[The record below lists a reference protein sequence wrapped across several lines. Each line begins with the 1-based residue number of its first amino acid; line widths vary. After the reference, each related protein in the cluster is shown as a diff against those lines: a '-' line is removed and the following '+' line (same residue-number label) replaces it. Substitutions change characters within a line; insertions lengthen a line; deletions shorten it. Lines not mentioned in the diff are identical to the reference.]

1 MDKDFKYIPKDKRKK
16 ILLICDDIRVHS
28 GVATIAKEI
37 VMHTSQHFN
46 WVQIAGSIN
55 HPEKNKRLDLSPSTN
70 EITGLEDSSIILYP
84 SDGYGSTQMIREII
98 KIEKPDALFLF
109 TDPRYFMHIWNMEQ
123 EIRKNIPITYLNIW
137 DDLPFP
143 RWNEDFYESCD
154 LLMAISKQ
162 TYNINKHVCQRK
174 PRIEGKDLFYTP
186 HGIDENKYF
195 PISPSEPDQIAFKN
209 KSTNFED
216 FEFIAFLN
224 SRNIRRKGIADLLAG
239 FKLFRS
245 KLPKDKQDKVA
256 VILHTDPVDSNGT
269 DLPVVADALDPDMKV
284 IFSTQKLPTSALNR
298 LYNIAD
304 VVCNPS
310 SAEGFGLSHMEAMM
324 SGTPT
329 ITTVVGGLQD
339 QMGFRTTKSV
349 DGIEGAAEKQFIT
362 VEDFTAEVPSN
373 STGMMT
379 EEHGPWTYPLW
390 PNQSIQG
397 SPSTPYIYDSRPT
410 IEDIALGLRY
420 WYDAGSD
427 ERKRCGAIGRDWA
440 IENGFTA
447 KDMCNDTAIAV
458 KTCLENF
465 TPRQRYIIIDTAT
478 PKPKYPVGDLI

>member
-1 MDKDFKYIPKDKRKK
+1 MKK
-16 ILLICDDIRVHS
+16 KVLLLGDDMRLNS
-28 GVATIAKEI
+28 GIGTMSKAI
-37 VMHTSQHFN
+37 VEGTLGRFD
-46 WVQIAGSIN
+46 WVQIGGAIKHPNAGEIT
-55 HPEKNKRLDLSPSTN
+55 DLSEKYQKDLGIEDAYCKIYATN
-70 EITGLEDSSIILYP
+70 
-84 SDGYGSTQMIREII
+84 GYGNPDSLREVLA
-98 KIEKPDALFLF
+98 IEKPDIILHF
-109 TDPRYFMHIWNMEQ
+109 TDPRYWEWLYAMEH
-123 EIRKNIPITYLNIW
+123 EIRQITPLGYINIW

-174 PRIEGKDLFYTP
+174 PRVEGKDLFYTP
-186 HGIDENKYF
+186 HGINENEYF
-195 PISPSEPDQIAFKN
+195 PISSKDPDQISFKN

-216 FEFIAFLN
+216 YKFIAFLN

-245 KLPKDKQDKVA
+245 KLPKDVQEKVA
-256 VILHTDPVDSNGT
+256 IILHTDPVDNNGT
-269 DLPVVADALDPDMKV
+269 DLPVVANALDPDMKV
-284 IFSTQKLPTSALNR
+284 IFSTQKLPVSALNR
-298 LYNIAD
+298 LYNVAD

-329 ITTVVGGLQD
+329 IATVVGGLQD
-339 QMGFRTTKSV
+339 QMGFKNK
-349 DGIEGAAEKQFIT
+349 EGEFIT
-362 VEDFTAEVPSN
+362 IKDFTAEVPSN

-397 SPSTPYIYDSRPT
+397 SPTTPYIYDSRPT

-420 WYDAGSD
+420 WYDAGAA
-427 ERKRCGAIGRDWA
+427 ERKRCGSIGRDWA
-440 IENGFTA
+440 IENGFSAKNMCDTTA
-447 KDMCNDTAIAV
+447 NAIS
-458 KTCLENF
+458 TCLENF
-465 TPRQRYIIIDTAT
+465 KPRQRYAIIDTS
-478 PKPKYPVGDLI
+478 KLKQKYPIGDLI

>member
-1 MDKDFKYIPKDKRKK
+1 MKK
-16 ILLICDDIRVHS
+16 KVLLLGDDMRLNS
-28 GVATIAKEI
+28 GIGTMSKEI
-37 VMHTSQHFN
+37 IEGTLDRFD
-46 WVQIAGSIN
+46 WVQIGGAVTHPHAGQIA
-55 HPEKNKRLDLSPSTN
+55 DLSEEYQKNSGIKDAYCKIYATN
-70 EITGLEDSSIILYP
+70 
-84 SDGYGSTQMIREII
+84 GYGNPDTLREVIA
-98 KIEKPDALFLF
+98 IEKPDIVLHF
-109 TDPRYFMHIWNMEQ
+109 TDPRYWGWLYRMEHELRQ
-123 EIRKNIPITYLNIW
+123 QIPLGYINIW

-256 VILHTDPVDSNGT
+256 VILHTDPVDNNGT

>member
-1 MDKDFKYIPKDKRKK
+1 MKK
-16 ILLICDDIRVHS
+16 KVLLLGDDMRLNS
-28 GVATIAKEI
+28 GIGTMSKEI
-37 VMHTSQHFN
+37 IEGTLDRFD
-46 WVQIAGSIN
+46 WVQIGGAVTHPAAGQVA
-55 HPEKNKRLDLSPSTN
+55 DLSEEYKKNLGIKDAYCKIYATS
-70 EITGLEDSSIILYP
+70 
-84 SDGYGSTQMIREII
+84 GYGNPDTLREVMS
-98 KIEKPDALFLF
+98 IEKPDIILHF
-109 TDPRYFMHIWNMEQ
+109 TDPRYWGWLYQMEHELRQHIPLGY
-123 EIRKNIPITYLNIW
+123 INIW

-174 PRIEGKDLFYTP
+174 PRVEGKDLFYTP

-195 PISPSEPDQIAFKN
+195 PISSTEPDQIAFKN

-216 FEFIAFLN
+216 FEFLAFLN
-224 SRNIRRKGIADLLAG
+224 SRNIRRKGISDLLAG

-256 VILHTDPVDSNGT
+256 IILHTDPVDNNGT
-269 DLPVVADALDPDMKV
+269 DLPVVANALDPDMKV
-284 IFSTQKLPTSALNR
+284 IFSTAKLPHSALNR
-298 LYNIAD
+298 LYNVAD

-310 SAEGFGLSHMEAMM
+310 SAEGFGLSHMEALM

-329 ITTVVGGLQD
+329 IATVVGGLQD
-339 QMGFRTTKSV
+339 QMGFRTMKPV
-349 DGIEGAAEKQFIT
+349 EGVEGATEMQYIT
-362 VEDFTAEVPSN
+362 IDDFTAERPSN

-397 SPSTPYIYDSRPT
+397 SPQTPYIYDSRPT
-410 IEDIALGLRY
+410 IEDIALGLRF
-420 WYDAGSD
+420 WYDAGKE
-427 ERKRCGAIGRDWA
+427 ERERCGSIGRDWA

-447 KDMCNDTAIAV
+447 KDMCNDTALAIQ
-458 KTCLENF
+458 TCLENF
-465 TPRQRYIIIDTAT
+465 TPRNRYVIIDAAT
-478 PKPKYPVGDLI
+478 PQIKYPVGDLI